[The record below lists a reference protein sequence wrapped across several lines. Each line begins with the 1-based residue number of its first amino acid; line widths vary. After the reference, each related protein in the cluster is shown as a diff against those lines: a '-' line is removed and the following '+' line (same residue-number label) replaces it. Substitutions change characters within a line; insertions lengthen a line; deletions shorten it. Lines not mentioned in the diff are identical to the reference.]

1 MTALISVVVVVVL
14 IVAVLFAALKVLRE
28 YERGVVFRLGRLIR
42 EPRGPGLIF
51 LIPVIDRMVRI
62 DLRTVTLTVPPQEV
76 ITRDNVPV
84 RVNAVA
90 YFRVVDP
97 TAAVVEV
104 EKFLVATSQIAQ
116 TTLRST
122 LGQHMLDELL
132 SERDKINAILQ
143 RIIDDQT
150 APWGVKVSNVEVKDV
165 EIPTLDAARHGPAGR
180 GRARA
185 ARQGDRG
192 RGRVPGVAEARRRR
206 PGALGAPR
214 LGAAA
219 LPPDDARDVVGA
231 HVDGH
236 LPDPD
241 RPDRAPQGRTG
252 SDR

>member
-1 MTALISVVVVVVL
+1 
-14 IVAVLFAALKVLRE
+14 
-28 YERGVVFRLGRLIR
+28 
-42 EPRGPGLIF
+42 
-51 LIPVIDRMVRI
+51 MVRI

-150 APWGVKVSNVEVKDV
+150 GAVGRQGLERRGQGRRDPD
-165 EIPTLDAARHGPAGR
+165 LDAARHGAPGR

-185 ARQGDRG
+185 PREGDRR

-206 PGALGAPR
+206 R
-214 LGAAA
+214 
-219 LPPDDARDVVGA
+219 R
-231 HVDGH
+231 
-236 LPDPD
+236 
-241 RPDRAPQGRTG
+241 
-252 SDR
+252 